1 MPPAPAGPAGPAK
14 PSPFAGRTIA
24 RCVVG
29 ERLGRGATSHVF
41 RARYEP
47 LGRDIAVKIL
57 SKDQGS
63 EEVRRRFLSE
73 ARAVAKLDH
82 ENIVKVLDVVE
93 DQNLLCILMEL
104 VQGPTLQD
112 RLDDEEVIPP
122 LQTLRIATQI
132 ARALEAAHEQKIVH
146 RDVKPANVM
155 LFGRPGEQTVKVV
168 DFGLAAQQ
176 EVNRVGTPYFMSP
189 EAAQGK
195 RIDEKSDVYALG
207 VCLYRMLTGALPFTG
222 STVKEILAAHVNAE
236 LTPPSEKRPQLG
248 RAYDDLLKRLLVKS
262 KGYRPGAG
270 DTADLLEDMADD
282 LEEKEKGVRIE
293 RRRRK
298 RKLTRKKSGSGA
310 MIGVGIAVVAV
321 IAIGIA
327 ASGGGKPPVPVNV
340 SPQPA
345 AMTPEEAG
353 QKAFDEVDRWDATR
367 ASNVA
372 TLTEAVQ
379 RWSAVERAHPG
390 TRAAEAAK
398 VRRQTA
404 ETALKAQQG
413 AAAKT
418 PKTPDPPPNRRDDP
432 PPVRQVTDPKV
443 LLSRLEDA
451 VRRLD
456 WNSAASQIMDIED
469 PPEGTSG
476 TAWDQRS
483 RRLDLLKRSFVT
495 RLDTGFH
502 ALKDKIKAKELFP
515 EAKDGETVIGARS
528 DGAVLT
534 DGKDQRTIAWAKLRL
549 DGFFQKRGLVI
560 DRVLSTAEVEDNL
573 VLACVAAETGR
584 PAKEVRNFA
593 DNVRQLLND
602 PDAADEKLKP
612 FGW

>member
-1 MPPAPAGPAGPAK
+1 MTAKKSDTAHAGPAVATAPEM
-14 PSPFAGRTIA
+14 SD
-24 RCVVG
+24 V
-29 ERLGRGATSHVF
+29 ERL
-41 RARYEP
+41 
-47 LGRDIAVKIL
+47 
-57 SKDQGS
+57 
-63 EEVRRRFLSE
+63 
-73 ARAVAKLDH
+73 
-82 ENIVKVLDVVE
+82 
-93 DQNLLCILMEL
+93 
-104 VQGPTLQD
+104 
-112 RLDDEEVIPP
+112 
-122 LQTLRIATQI
+122 
-132 ARALEAAHEQKIVH
+132 RALGEAA
-146 RDVKPANVM
+146 
-155 LFGRPGEQTVKVV
+155 
-168 DFGLAAQQ
+168 
-176 EVNRVGTPYFMSP
+176 
-189 EAAQGK
+189 
-195 RIDEKSDVYALG
+195 
-207 VCLYRMLTGALPFTG
+207 
-222 STVKEILAAHVNAE
+222 
-236 LTPPSEKRPQLG
+236 
-248 RAYDDLLKRLLVKS
+248 
-262 KGYRPGAG
+262 
-270 DTADLLEDMADD
+270 LE
-282 LEEKEKGVRIE
+282 
-293 RRRRK
+293 
-298 RKLTRKKSGSGA
+298 
-310 MIGVGIAVVAV
+310 
-321 IAIGIA
+321 
-327 ASGGGKPPVPVNV
+327 GGGKDRVDAQHARGKLTARERIDLLLDPG
-340 SPQPA
+340 
-345 AMTPEEAG
+345 T
-353 QKAFDEVDRWDATR
+353 FDEVDRWDATR

-584 PAKEVRNFA
+584 SAKEVRNFA